1 MPALP
6 FGAGTFGTVAE
17 RDWMDGALTV
27 YANGRFCRYDEAKIG
42 LMTHALHYGTGCFE
56 GVRGFWSARDEELY
70 LFQLEDHYE
79 RLHASA
85 KILMMKVP
93 HTVAEL
99 VKITTELCAR
109 NNFRGDVYVR
119 PLMYKA
125 NEEIGVR
132 LHDVRD
138 ALAIMAIPFDRYF
151 DATEGLNCTVSAW
164 RRIDDTTA
172 PARAK
177 VTGVYINSALAK
189 SEAILNGYD
198 EAILLSADGH
208 VSEGSA
214 ENIFVVK
221 KGVIYTPDASQNI
234 LEGCTRKTLMTLAD
248 AELGLTVV
256 ERAIDRSELFTADE
270 VFISGSAAGLQ
281 FVRAVDHRVVGDG
294 TQGPIAKKLA
304 DLYDKVVRGALPTY
318 HPWLTRTYGSRK
330 AAAV

>member
-1 MPALP
+1 
-6 FGAGTFGTVAE
+6 
-17 RDWMDGALTV
+17 MDPALTV

-56 GVRGFWSARDEELY
+56 GVRGFWNAREEELY
-70 LFQLEDHYE
+70 LFQLSDHYE

-85 KILMMKVP
+85 KILMMQVP

-99 VKITTELCAR
+99 VEITTELCAR
-109 NNFRGDVYVR
+109 NAFRGDVYIR
-119 PLMYKA
+119 PIMYKS

-132 LHDVRD
+132 LHDVKD
-138 ALAIMAIPFDRYF
+138 ALAIMAMPFDRYF
-151 DATEGLNCTVSAW
+151 DATSGLTCTVSGW

-189 SEAILNGYD
+189 SEAVLNGYD

-214 ENIFVVK
+214 ENIFIVK

-248 AELGLTVV
+248 AEFGLTVI

-281 FVRAVDHRVVGDG
+281 FVKMIDHRIVGDG
-294 TQGPIAKKLA
+294 KQGPIAKMLSET
-304 DLYDKVVRGALPTY
+304 YDKVVRGQLPTY
-318 HPWLTRTYGSRK
+318 RNWLTPTYAGRK

>member
-1 MPALP
+1 
-6 FGAGTFGTVAE
+6 
-17 RDWMDGALTV
+17 MDEGLTV

-56 GVRGFWSARDEELY
+56 GVRGFWSTRDEELY
-70 LFQLEDHYE
+70 LFQLTDHYE

-99 VKITTELCAR
+99 VDITVELCAR

-119 PLMYKA
+119 PLMYKS

-138 ALAIMAIPFDRYF
+138 ALAIIAMPFDRYF
-151 DATEGLNCTVSAW
+151 DATAGLNCTVSAW

-198 EAILLSADGH
+198 EAILLSSDGH

-214 ENIFVVK
+214 ENIFIVK

-248 AELGLTVV
+248 AEFGMTVI

-281 FVRAVDHRVVGDG
+281 FVRAVDHHIVGDG
-294 TQGPIAKKLA
+294 TQGPISKKLG

-330 AAAV
+330 PAAV

>member
-1 MPALP
+1 
-6 FGAGTFGTVAE
+6 
-17 RDWMDGALTV
+17 MDQGLTV

-70 LFQLEDHYE
+70 LFQLQDHYE

-93 HTVAEL
+93 HSVAEL
-99 VKITTELCAR
+99 VGITVELCAR
-109 NNFRGDVYVR
+109 NGFRSDVYVR
-119 PLMYKA
+119 PLMYKS

-138 ALAIMAIPFDRYF
+138 ELAIMAMPFDRYF
-151 DATEGLNCTVSAW
+151 DATAGLNCTVSAW

-198 EAILLSADGH
+198 EAILLSSDGH

-214 ENIFVVK
+214 ENIFIVK

-248 AELGLTVV
+248 AEFGMTVI

-281 FVRAVDHRVVGDG
+281 FVRAVDHRIVGDG
-294 TQGPIAKKLA
+294 TQGPVSKKLA
-304 DLYDKVVRGALPTY
+304 EAYDNVVRGALPTY
-318 HPWLTRTYGSRK
+318 HPWLTKTYGNRK
-330 AAAV
+330 PAAV

>member
-1 MPALP
+1 
-6 FGAGTFGTVAE
+6 
-17 RDWMDGALTV
+17 MDPSLTV

-56 GVRGFWSARDEELY
+56 GVRGFWSTRDEELY
-70 LFQLEDHYE
+70 LFQLQDHYE

-85 KILMMKVP
+85 KILMMTVP
-93 HTVAEL
+93 HTVPEL
-99 VKITTELCAR
+99 VAITTELCAR
-109 NNFRGDVYVR
+109 NNFRSDVYVR
-119 PLMYKA
+119 PLMYKS

-132 LHDVRD
+132 LHDVTD
-138 ALAIMAIPFDRYF
+138 ALAIIAMPFDRYF
-151 DATEGLNCTVSAW
+151 DATAGLNCTVSAW

-214 ENIFVVK
+214 ENIFIVK

-248 AELGLTVV
+248 AEFGMTVV
-256 ERAIDRSELFTADE
+256 ERALDRSELFTADE

-281 FVRAVDHRVVGDG
+281 FVRAVDHRIVGDG
-294 TQGPIAKKLA
+294 TQGPVSKKLA
-304 DLYDKVVRGALPTY
+304 DLYDKVVRGAIPTY
-318 HPWLTRTYGSRK
+318 HPWLTATYAGRK
-330 AAAV
+330 PAAV

>member
-1 MPALP
+1 
-6 FGAGTFGTVAE
+6 
-17 RDWMDGALTV
+17 MDGSLTV

-56 GVRGFWSARDEELY
+56 GVRGFWSTRDEELY

-109 NNFRGDVYVR
+109 NAFRGDVYVR
-119 PLMYKA
+119 PLMYKS

-138 ALAIMAIPFDRYF
+138 ELAIIAMPFDRYF
-151 DATEGLNCTVSAW
+151 DVTAGLNCTVSAW

-214 ENIFVVK
+214 ENIFIVK
-221 KGVIYTPDASQNI
+221 KGVIFTPDASQNI

-248 AELGLTVV
+248 AELGLKVV

-281 FVRAVDHRVVGDG
+281 FVRAVDHRTVGDG
-294 TQGPIAKKLA
+294 TQGPIATKLA

-330 AAAV
+330 PAAV

>member
-1 MPALP
+1 MPK
-6 FGAGTFGTVAE
+6 GAG
-17 RDWMDGALTV
+17 MDGGLTV
-27 YANGRFCRYDEAKIG
+27 YAKGRFSRYDEAKIG
-42 LMTHALHYGTGCFE
+42 LMTHALQYGTGCFE

-79 RLHASA
+79 RLHASS

-93 HTVAEL
+93 HTIAEL
-99 VKITTELCAR
+99 AEITTELCAR
-109 NNFRGDVYVR
+109 NNFRSDTYVR
-119 PLMYKA
+119 PFMYKS

-138 ALAIMAIPFDRYF
+138 ELAIVALPFDRYF
-151 DATEGLNCTVSAW
+151 DATEGLNCTISGW

-189 SEAILNGYD
+189 SDAILNGFD

-214 ENIFVVK
+214 ENIFIVK

-234 LEGCTRKTLMTLAD
+234 LEGCTRKTLMTLAVK
-248 AELGLTVV
+248 EFGLTVV

-281 FVRAVDHRVVGDG
+281 FVRAIDHRTVGDG
-294 TQGPIAKKLA
+294 KQGPIATKLA
-304 DLYDKVVRGALPTY
+304 DFYDRVVRGAEPAYRGWLTPTY
-318 HPWLTRTYGSRK
+318 ASRK
-330 AAAV
+330 TAAV

>member
-1 MPALP
+1 
-6 FGAGTFGTVAE
+6 
-17 RDWMDGALTV
+17 MDNALTV

-70 LFQLEDHYE
+70 LFQLRDHYE

-93 HTVAEL
+93 RTVDEL
-99 VKITTELCAR
+99 IEITTELCAR
-109 NNFRGDVYVR
+109 NGFRSDVYVR

-138 ALAIMAIPFDRYF
+138 ELAIVAMPFDRYF
-151 DATEGLNCTVSAW
+151 DATSGLNCTVSAW

-189 SEAILNGYD
+189 SEAMLDGYD
-198 EAILLSADGH
+198 EAILLSSDGH

-214 ENIFVVK
+214 ENIFIVK

-234 LEGCTRKTLMTLAD
+234 LEGCTRKTLMTLA
-248 AELGLTVV
+248 EKEFGLTVV

-281 FVRAVDHRVVGDG
+281 FVRAIDHRIVGDG
-294 TQGPIAKKLA
+294 TQGPIAQQLA
-304 DLYDKVVRGALPTY
+304 GTYDQVVRGTLPAYRAWLTPTY
-318 HPWLTRTYGSRK
+318 ASRK
-330 AAAV
+330 AATV

>member
-1 MPALP
+1 
-6 FGAGTFGTVAE
+6 
-17 RDWMDGALTV
+17 MDNALTV
-27 YANGRFCRYDEAKIG
+27 YANGGYRRYDEAKIG

-56 GVRGFWSARDEELY
+56 GVRGFWSAKDEELY
-70 LFQLEDHYE
+70 LFQLQEHYE

-85 KILMMKVP
+85 KILMMSVP
-93 HTVAEL
+93 RSVAEL
-99 VKITTELCAR
+99 IEITAELCVR
-109 NNFRGDVYVR
+109 NGFRGDVYVR

-138 ALAIMAIPFDRYF
+138 ELAIMAMPFDRYF
-151 DATEGLNCTVSAW
+151 DATAGLNCTVSAW

-214 ENIFVVK
+214 ENIFIVK
-221 KGVIYTPDASQNI
+221 KGTIYTPDPSQNI
-234 LEGCTRKTLMTLAD
+234 LEGCTRNTLMTLAR
-248 AELGLTVV
+248 AELGLTVI

-281 FVRAVDHRVVGDG
+281 FVRAIDHRSVGDG
-294 TQGPIAKKLA
+294 TQGPVAKQLA
-304 DLYDKVVRGALPTY
+304 ALYDDVVRGALPKY
-318 HPWLTRTYGSRK
+318 RAWLTPAYAGRRV
-330 AAAV
+330 AVG

>member
-1 MPALP
+1 
-6 FGAGTFGTVAE
+6 
-17 RDWMDGALTV
+17 MDPALTV

-70 LFQLEDHYE
+70 LFQLQDHFE

-85 KILMMKVP
+85 KILMMTVP

-99 VKITTELCAR
+99 VAITTELCAR
-109 NNFRGDVYVR
+109 NNFRSDVYVR
-119 PLMYKA
+119 PLMYKS

-132 LHDVRD
+132 LHDVAD
-138 ALAIMAIPFDRYF
+138 ALAIIAMPFERYF
-151 DATEGLNCTVSAW
+151 EATAGLNCTVSAW

-214 ENIFVVK
+214 ENIFMVK

-248 AELGLTVV
+248 AEFGMTVT

-281 FVRAVDHRVVGDG
+281 FVRAIDHRIVGDG
-294 TQGPIAKKLA
+294 TQGPVAKKLA
-304 DLYDKVVRGALPTY
+304 DVYDKVVRGALPAY
-318 HPWLTRTYGSRK
+318 HPWLTRTYNTRQ

>member
-1 MPALP
+1 
-6 FGAGTFGTVAE
+6 
-17 RDWMDGALTV
+17 MDESLTV

-42 LMTHALHYGTGCFE
+42 LLTHALHYGTGCFE
-56 GVRGFWSARDEELY
+56 GVRGFWSAREDELY
-70 LFQLEDHYE
+70 LFQLPEHYE

-93 HTVAEL
+93 LDVPAL
-99 VKITTELCAR
+99 IDVTTELCAR
-109 NNFRGDVYVR
+109 NRFHGDVYVR

-138 ALAIMAIPFDRYF
+138 ELAILAMPFERYF
-151 DATEGLNCTVSAW
+151 EATSGLNCTISGW
-164 RRIDDTTA
+164 RRIDDTMA

-177 VTGVYINSALAK
+177 VTGIYINSALAK

-214 ENIFVVK
+214 ENIFIVK

-234 LEGCTRKTLMTLAD
+234 LEGCTRRTLMTLAE
-248 AELGLTVV
+248 AEFDITVV
-256 ERAIDRSELFTADE
+256 ERAIDRTELFTADE

-281 FVRAVDHRVVGDG
+281 HVRAIDHRTVGDG
-294 TQGPIAKKLA
+294 SKGPVATKLA
-304 DLYDKVVRGALPTY
+304 ECYDKVVRGELPRY
-318 HPWLTRTYGSRK
+318 HSWLTRTYGSRK
-330 AAAV
+330 PAAV